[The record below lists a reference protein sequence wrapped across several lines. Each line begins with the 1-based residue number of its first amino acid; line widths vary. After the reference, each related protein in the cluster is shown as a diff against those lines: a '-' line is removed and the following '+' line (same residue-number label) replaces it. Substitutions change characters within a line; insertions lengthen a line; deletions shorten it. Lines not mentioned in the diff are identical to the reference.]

1 MLKIDGGNEAAWKGK
16 NKYAE
21 RSAVISVIDDSKK
34 KMKSEIKKEECK

>member
-21 RSAVISVIDDSKK
+21 RSAVISVIDDSTKRI
-34 KMKSEIKKEECK
+34 KSEIKKE